1 MEKMIRIIYGY
12 FVCYSIIEK
21 FIVILL
27 KFYVIVINWK
37 KKSRWFWCLW
47 VYKSNDYFFF
57 LLKIF

>member
-12 FVCYSIIEK
+12 FLCYSIIEK

-37 KKSRWFWCLW
+37 KKSR
-47 VYKSNDYFFF
+47 
-57 LLKIF
+57 